1 MNKQTTLSIVLI
13 IAVLIAA
20 GTGCRNREAATV
32 GAMIGHRIGSVFGT
46 AAVAVEETVETAKDV
61 QAANPRW
68 EHEPRQRSRS
78 HAHTPRATSTTDSQ
92 THYYSTQVVIETQG
106 PANIQSVQAGDAIDV
121 TRFWEQ

>member
-1 MNKQTTLSIVLI
+1 MNKQTTLSIVF
-13 IAVLIAA
+13 AVVVLIAA
-20 GTGCRNREAATV
+20 VTGCTNREAATL

-46 AAVAVEETVETAKDV
+46 AAVAVEETFETTQDV

-68 EHEPRQRSRS
+68 DNQPQHQSRR
-78 HAHTPRATSTTDSQ
+78 HPQTPQASSSRDSQ

-106 PANIQSVQAGDAIDV
+106 PANIRSVQAGEAIDV

>member
-1 MNKQTTLSIVLI
+1 MKKQTSLGITLAIVVLVA
-13 IAVLIAA
+13 AV
-20 GTGCRNREAATV
+20 TGCTHREAATV

-46 AAVAVEETVETAKDV
+46 AAVAVEETLETTKDV

-68 EHEPRQRSRS
+68 DNQPQCQPRRHPS
-78 HAHTPRATSTTDSQ
+78 TPRASCATDSQ

-106 PANIQSVQAGDAIDV
+106 PANIRSMQAGDAVDV